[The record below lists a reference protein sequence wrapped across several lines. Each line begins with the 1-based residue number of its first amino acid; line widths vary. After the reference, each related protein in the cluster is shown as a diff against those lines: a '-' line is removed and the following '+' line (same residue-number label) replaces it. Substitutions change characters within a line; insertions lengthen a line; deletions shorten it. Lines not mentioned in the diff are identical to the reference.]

1 MHKADLPTLERGL
14 FSRVF
19 VSKYGRSDGGLAPPI
34 VPGMARVQEL
44 FAPFKK
50 ALRKVS
56 FGLTPMSHVEYVESR
71 GRKKRIYEAAY
82 ERYVRNGITPWDWQ
96 LDTFV
101 KAEKL
106 NITKKP
112 DPDPRVI
119 QPRSAAYNIVV
130 GSYIHPLERV
140 LYKHIARLFGSP
152 TIMKGMNADQMGRV
166 VHRKWTRFSD
176 PVAVGFDVNRMDQHV
191 SIPLLKAEHS
201 CYNMYIHDREVRYLL
216 RKQLKNKGRAR
227 LWDGTLKYNVDGR
240 RASGDVNTGIG
251 NCIIMCALVY
261 NTKQT
266 IDLELLNNGDD
277 CVVIIERRDLRQFLH
292 IMNTVLTA
300 ARLPTTFE
308 EPVDELEKL
317 VFCQMSPVFD
327 GTNWVMVRDPRT
339 CLDKDACTIKPVTS
353 ARTWNTL
360 RNSVGLS
367 GLAAY
372 GNMPVLSAFY
382 ECLRRGAGERVDK
395 DSVIDGLKRMSAG
408 MKKQGLGI
416 TPECRASFARAF
428 DITPNEQIAI
438 EEHYSAIR
446 PEWAEPRALRKS
458 DYEGVVGSLMGCVC

>member
-1 MHKADLPTLERGL
+1 
-14 FSRVF
+14 
-19 VSKYGRSDGGLAPPI
+19 
-34 VPGMARVQEL
+34 
-44 FAPFKK
+44 
-50 ALRKVS
+50 
-56 FGLTPMSHVEYVESR
+56 
-71 GRKKRIYEAAY
+71 
-82 ERYVRNGITPWDWQ
+82 
-96 LDTFV
+96 
-101 KAEKL
+101 
-106 NITKKP
+106 
-112 DPDPRVI
+112 
-119 QPRSAAYNIVV
+119 
-130 GSYIHPLERV
+130 
-140 LYKHIARLFGSP
+140 
-152 TIMKGMNADQMGRV
+152 
-166 VHRKWTRFSD
+166 
-176 PVAVGFDVNRMDQHV
+176 
-191 SIPLLKAEHS
+191 
-201 CYNMYIHDREVRYLL
+201 
-216 RKQLKNKGRAR
+216 
-227 LWDGTLKYNVDGR
+227 
-240 RASGDVNTGIG
+240 
-251 NCIIMCALVY
+251 MCALVY

-372 GNMPVLSAFY
+372 GNMPVLAAFY